1 MDIRK
6 SIKRMTGAAAWVCM
20 IGILA
25 FFVVCRV
32 HTEVLAAG
40 LESET
45 EAETGIEAESG
56 TGIEVES
63 EAVSE
68 ILPEELDLGD
78 YQSEMQPGDRQLLA
92 VTVLPFNA
100 SNQEITYTSSE
111 PAVATI
117 NGMGRIT
124 AVQEGETRITAAC
137 GQVAAD
143 FVLTVRAP
151 EADVPV
157 KVTELDLGDCPKEIT
172 VGMSQILSIG
182 TIPANAAETE
192 LTFHSGNPAVAT
204 VNALGRVIGMSVG
217 SAVITVSCGEVSS
230 TFTLQVVAEE
240 VIEEN
245 KVSVQDIEIGEY
257 EEELEVDKTVSL
269 SATVLPS
276 DAVYDEIIYRS
287 SNTGIAT
294 VKSSGE
300 VKGIAPGQ
308 AVIYISAGGVTR
320 EVPITVK
327 IGTTVIALNSDYQI
341 MKSGDTFQIEA
352 SVQPEGAAS
361 MITYK
366 SLDTAVAE
374 VTAEGVITA
383 KASGNTAVVVSNGDI
398 QTSVTVIV
406 NETGSQQENG
416 EDVTGNQTE
425 AEDSFPTEV
434 NVEDYPVISSA
445 MLKYLYEKEKYLTV
459 KGNGYTIYLDGK
471 DIVNY
476 ENELSTSLNIKEEE
490 NGFSFTI
497 NDGNKLCGEVTLDFS
512 EKVQEEKYVYLYNQT
527 KEKYE
532 LLQTED
538 IEQFKADVGGTYLL
552 TSKKENGFSINMILI
567 GVGVIVI
574 FVGIGTYVGVKKR
587 YWFW

>member
-6 SIKRMTGAAAWVCM
+6 SIKRMTGAAVWVCM

-25 FFVVCRV
+25 FFVICRV
-32 HTEVLAAG
+32 HTEVLAAE
-40 LESET
+40 LVRET
-45 EAETGIEAESG
+45 EVETGIEAESG
-56 TGIEVES
+56 TE
-63 EAVSE
+63 SE

-78 YQSEMQPGDRQLLA
+78 YQSEMQPGDRQLLT
-92 VTVLPFNA
+92 VTVLPLDA

-137 GQVAAD
+137 GQVIAD
-143 FVLTVRAP
+143 FILTVRAP
-151 EADVPV
+151 EEDVPV

-172 VGMSQILSIG
+172 VGMSQILSVG
-182 TIPANAAETE
+182 TIPANATETE

-204 VNALGRVIGMSVG
+204 VNALGRVTGMSVG
-217 SAVITVSCGEVSS
+217 SAVITVSCGEVSG
-230 TFTLQVVAEE
+230 TFTLQVVAEK

-245 KVSVQDIEIGEY
+245 KVPVQDIEIGEY

-276 DAVYDEIIYRS
+276 DAVYDEITYRS

-300 VKGIAPGQ
+300 VKGIAPGE
-308 AVIYISAGGVTR
+308 VIIYVSAGGVTK

-327 IGTTVIALNSDYQI
+327 IGTTVIALNSDYRI
-341 MKSGDTFQIEA
+341 MKPGDTFQIEA
-352 SVQPEGAAS
+352 SVQPEGAAGA
-361 MITYK
+361 ITYK

-374 VTAEGVITA
+374 VTAEGLITA
-383 KASGNTAVVVSNGDI
+383 KASGNTAVVVANGDI

-416 EDVTGNQTE
+416 EGATGNQTE
-425 AEDSFPTEV
+425 AEDSFPVEV
-434 NVEDYPVISSA
+434 DAQDYPVISSD
-445 MLKYLYEKEKYLTV
+445 MLKYLYEKEKCLTV
-459 KGNGYTIYLDGK
+459 KGNGYTIYLNGK

-476 ENELSTSLNIKEEE
+476 ENELSTSLNIREEE

-497 NDGNKLCGEVTLDFS
+497 NDGNKLCGEVTLDIS

-532 LLQTED
+532 LLQTEN
-538 IEQFKADVGGTYLL
+538 IKQFTADVGGTYLL
-552 TSKKENGFSINMILI
+552 TSKKENGFNVNVILI
-567 GVGVIVI
+567 GVGAIAVLIG
-574 FVGIGTYVGVKKR
+574 VGVYIGVKKR